1 MKECVSL
8 FKEQD
13 DLFKDP
19 KGRVEAIK
27 DYISSSKDRLWD
39 GAERRIFELPKDEKI
54 ELLRFYI
61 AMFGN
66 VFVLSEGEHLW
77 KTLSEDE
84 KKAILS
90 K

>member
-27 DYISSSKDRLWD
+27 DYISSSKERLWD
-39 GAERRIFELPKDEKI
+39 GAERRIFDLPANEKI

-61 AMFGN
+61 KMFGN
-66 VFVLSEGEHLW
+66 VFILSDRRYLW
-77 KTLSEDE
+77 DTLSVKEQE
-84 KKAILS
+84 KILGE
-90 K
+90 

>member
-13 DLFKDP
+13 DLFKASSR
-19 KGRVEAIK
+19 RVEAIK
-27 DYISSSKDRLWD
+27 DYISSSKERLWD
-39 GAERRIFELPKDEKI
+39 GAERRIFNLPANEKI

-61 AMFGN
+61 KTFGN
-66 VFVLSEGEHLW
+66 VFILSDRRHLWDALSEE
-77 KTLSEDE
+77 EQE
-84 KKAILS
+84 AILG